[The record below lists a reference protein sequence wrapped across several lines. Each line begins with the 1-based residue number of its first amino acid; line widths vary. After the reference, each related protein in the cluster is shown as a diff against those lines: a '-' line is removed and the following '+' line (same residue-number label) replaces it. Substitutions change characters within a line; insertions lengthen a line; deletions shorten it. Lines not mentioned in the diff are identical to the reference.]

1 MIKGI
6 IFDLDGVLCS
16 TDEYHYRAWKALAE
30 REQIPFDRELYQSL
44 LGISRMESLER
55 ILESAG
61 RRETSEKKRQLAEE
75 KDRIYCMLLQQL
87 SPQDVKEEVW
97 QTLRELKRQGVR
109 LAVGSSSKN
118 TKRILRQ
125 TELMEW
131 FDAISDGTNITHSKP
146 HPEVF
151 WKAAQMLDLSPEE
164 CMVVEDSHAGIEAAY
179 TGGFHSAAIGTAVH
193 DPAAEYH
200 LESLWE
206 LVDICGSLNNGLKT
220 TPEIRI

>member
-1 MIKGI
+1 MIKGV

-61 RRETSEKKRQLAEE
+61 RRETAEKKQQLAEE
-75 KDRIYCMLLQQL
+75 KNRTYCALLQQL

-164 CMVVEDSHAGIEAAY
+164 CMVVEDSHAGIQAAH
-179 TGGFHSAAIGTAVH
+179 TGGFHSAAVGTAVN

-200 LESLWE
+200 LKNIWE
-206 LVDICGSLNNGLKT
+206 LVDICCKIS
-220 TPEIRI
+220 